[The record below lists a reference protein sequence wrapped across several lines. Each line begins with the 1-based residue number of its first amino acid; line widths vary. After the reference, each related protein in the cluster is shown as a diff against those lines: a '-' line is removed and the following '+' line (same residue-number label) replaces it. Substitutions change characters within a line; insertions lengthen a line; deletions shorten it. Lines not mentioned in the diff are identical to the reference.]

1 MKYKYKIKNL
11 KLFGYHGV
19 FDSEKNNGQDF
30 LLNISY
36 KSQPSSI
43 IGDHISNVIDYSNI
57 CKDVESIFNSKRYN
71 LLESLAN
78 DIKLNLES
86 KYENTIFSIEIIKSS
101 KHMKFS
107 LDSISVKIWKTPL
120 ILVLVVMLVIKLR
133 I

>member
-36 KSQPSSI
+36 KSQPPSI
-43 IGDHISNVIDYSNI
+43 IDDHISNVIDYSNI

-78 DIKLNLES
+78 DIKLSLES

-101 KHMKFS
+101 KHMKFN
-107 LDSISVKIWKTPL
+107 LDSISVKI
-120 ILVLVVMLVIKLR
+120 
-133 I
+133 